1 VKVRVGFGLGTR
13 QANGDAGAFAT
24 LVDSLEDLGFD
35 SLWLSERATGPI
47 VDPLIALALAAGRT
61 ERIKL
66 GTSVQVL
73 PGRNPLL
80 LAKEW
85 ASLDALSGGRTLPAF
100 GLGIVDPREQQAFR
114 VERAERAQLFDEAL
128 ALLRRFWTEESV
140 THHGVHFDYDD
151 VGIGVAPLQRPPD
164 VWLGGR
170 APGELRR
177 VGRVADGWLPSFT
190 TPELAVQ
197 GREVVM
203 QAASDAGR
211 AIDGEHWGVL
221 VPYAEDKLPD
231 AVVRL
236 FAERFEELDPG
247 EVIPVGLEALRKHL
261 ERFVDVDFS
270 KLVVVPFDAPSDWNR
285 AMSDLA
291 DAVLDLQT
299 R

>member
-1 VKVRVGFGLGTR
+1 MKVRVGVGLGTR
-13 QANGDAGAFAT
+13 QANGDAGEFSM
-24 LVDSLEDLGFD
+24 LVDALEDLGFD

-47 VDPLIALALAAGRT
+47 VDPLIALAVAAGRT

-73 PGRNPLL
+73 PGRNALL

-85 ASLDALSGGRTLPAF
+85 ASLDTLSGGRTLPAF

-114 VERAERAQLFDEAL
+114 VERAERARLFDEAL
-128 ALLRRFWTEESV
+128 ELLRRFWTEDTV
-140 THHGVHFDYDD
+140 THHGEHFDYDG
-151 VGIGVAPLQRPPD
+151 VGIGVAPVQRPPD

-170 APGELRR
+170 APGELKR

-203 QAASDAGR
+203 QAAATAGR
-211 AIDGEHWGVL
+211 KIDDEHWGVL
-221 VPYAEDKLPD
+221 VPYAEKELPD

-236 FAERFEELDPG
+236 FSERFEGVDPG
-247 EVIPVGLEALRKHL
+247 DVIPVGLEPLRKHL
-261 ERFVDVDFS
+261 ERFIDVDFS
-270 KLVVVPFDAPSDWNR
+270 KLVVVPFDAPSDWHR